1 MASPIAKHAIIIGA
15 GIAGLTAAKAL
26 SAHFESVTILD
37 RDALPERPVPRRGT
51 PQARHV
57 HALLAGGQKALAE
70 LFPGFEQAIECAGA
84 VRARAGLDVM
94 VERPGYDPF
103 PQRDLGFDSFC
114 LSRPLLE
121 FMVKRAIERQAR
133 ISVRSHT
140 RVVELLASPDGI
152 SVIGVLC
159 ETAQRQIETIEADL
173 VVDASGRGGLTLAL
187 LEAIGHPKPDETLI
201 GIDQGYSTA
210 IFEIPDDAPTTW
222 KGVLHMATPPDSS
235 RGALILPME
244 RGRWIVGL
252 GGNHGDAPPGDVDG
266 YMAFVKTLRTRTV
279 FNAIRNAKR
288 ISDIARFKLP
298 ASVWRHFERLERFP
312 NGLLVI
318 GDSLCR
324 FNPVFGQGMSVAA
337 QQACLLS
344 RLIGSRTG
352 LSDPLVGLAPAFFA
366 ETQGLLE
373 APWATA
379 VSDFVF
385 PETRGDRPADF
396 DTRLQYGRALIRLAA
411 HDASV
416 HKILAEVNSLLR
428 PQRAL
433 RDPQLASRI
442 TEIMQIL
449 P

>member
-1 MASPIAKHAIIIGA
+1 MASPIAKHAIVIGA
-15 GIAGLTAAKAL
+15 GIAGLTAAKVL
-26 SAHFESVTILD
+26 SAYFERVTILD
-37 RDALPERPVPRRGT
+37 RDALPERPVPRQGT

-70 LFPGFEQAIECAGA
+70 LFPGFEHEIECAGA
-84 VRARAGLDVM
+84 IRVRAGLDVM

-121 FMVKRAIERQAR
+121 FTVRRAIEQQAR

-152 SVIGVLC
+152 TVIGVLC
-159 ETAQRQIETIEADL
+159 ETPQRQIETIEADL
-173 VVDASGRGGLTLAL
+173 VVDASGRAALTLAL
-187 LEAIGHPKPDETLI
+187 LEAIGQPKPEETLI
-201 GIDQGYSTA
+201 GINQGYATA
-210 IFEIPDDAPTTW
+210 IFEIPADAPTTW
-222 KGVLHMATPPDSS
+222 KGVLHLATPPDSS
-235 RGALILPME
+235 RGALILPIE
-244 RGRWIVGL
+244 SGRWIVGL
-252 GGNHGDAPPGDVDG
+252 GGYHSDAPPGDVDG
-266 YMAFVKTLRTRTV
+266 YMAFAKTLRTRTV
-279 FNAIRNAKR
+279 YNAIRNAKR
-288 ISDIARFKLP
+288 IGDIARYKLP
-298 ASVWRHFERLERFP
+298 ASVRRHFERLERFP
-312 NGLLVI
+312 HGLIVI

-352 LSDPLVGLAPAFFA
+352 TSYPLVGLAPAFFA

-379 VSDFVF
+379 VLDFVF
-385 PETRGDRPADF
+385 PDTRGDRPADF

-411 HDASV
+411 QDASV
-416 HKILAEVNSLLR
+416 HKILAEVNSLVR
-428 PQRAL
+428 PQSML
-433 RDPQLASRI
+433 RDPQLASRV
-442 TEIMQIL
+442 TEIMQTL
-449 P
+449 S